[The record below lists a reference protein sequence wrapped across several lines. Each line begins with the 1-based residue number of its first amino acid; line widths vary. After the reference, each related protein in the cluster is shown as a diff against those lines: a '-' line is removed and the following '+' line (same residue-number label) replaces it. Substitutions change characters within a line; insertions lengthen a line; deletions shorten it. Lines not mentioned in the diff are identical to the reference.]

1 MKLRL
6 IILQVFIFCFCT
18 ASKAQYGDQPMLKVG
33 IDFSLGTTAK
43 SSPFGYALGID
54 LLLNY
59 KLSDQL
65 TVLASAGYGSL
76 LTKDTSPIAD
86 YNFVPL
92 RATVKVFPFMENIY
106 LSGIIGAGFG
116 VLKGSKT
123 ALIYGGQA
131 GYEWNSGYDLGIKY
145 EGYQQSMSSTTYQ
158 PRNGQ
163 FALVFTYHF

>member
-1 MKLRL
+1 MKLKL
-6 IILQVFIFCFCT
+6 VMLQVFIFCFCKT
-18 ASKAQYGDQPMLKVG
+18 VKAQYQDQPMLKVG
-33 IDFSLGTTAK
+33 IDVSLGATTK

-54 LLLNY
+54 LLLSY

-86 YNFVPL
+86 YNFIPL
-92 RATVKVFPFMENIY
+92 RASVKIFPFMENIY
-106 LSGIIGAGFG
+106 VSGIIGAGFG
-116 VLKGSKT
+116 ILKGSKT
-123 ALIYGGQA
+123 SLIFGGGT
-131 GYEWNSGYDLGIKY
+131 GYEWPKGYDLGFKY